1 MQVASSLFYFFD
13 ESFFI
18 MKVIGK
24 IASWENL
31 LQAYENARNGRSEKR
46 DVMMFAKNLEENLL
60 EIQHELLSGTYK
72 NGRYHVF
79 YICEP
84 KKRMIM
90 ALPFKDRVVQWA
102 IYQIVN
108 QWIDKK
114 MIYHSYACR
123 VGKGQLRAAQRVQY
137 WSGLYKSRYGD
148 GYYLKMDISKY
159 FYRVDH
165 AVLLSILDRY
175 YHDDHLVM
183 QLFDTIINCEQVPFG
198 LDPGR
203 TIEDTDISEMRY
215 DVGLPIGNLTS
226 QMFANIYLNELD
238 QFVKNKL
245 KIRHYLRYMDDIAI
259 FSNSLNELQ
268 HVRAMIE
275 LFAKDFLKLD
285 FNNKTTIGKISQG
298 ITFVGCRIYPGYR
311 KIASSSKK
319 KMKKSLL
326 REAKRYAKG
335 RTTLEHA
342 NNVLMSYYG
351 ILSHVESDGLMRW
364 ISENFVLQ
372 KNRDEKCF
380 CQKVRTKNEGIKLSH
395 HAETHD
401 TA

>member
-1 MQVASSLFYFFD
+1 
-13 ESFFI
+13 

-31 LQAYENARNGRSEKR
+31 LQAYENARSGRSEKR
-46 DVMMFAKNLEENLL
+46 EVMIFSKNLEENLL

-72 NGRYHVF
+72 NGKYHVF

-108 QWIDKK
+108 PWIDKK

-137 WSGLYKSRYGD
+137 WSGLYKSKYGD

-175 YHDDHLVM
+175 YHDDNLVM
-183 QLFDTIINCEQVPFG
+183 RLFDTIINCDHVPFG
-198 LDPGR
+198 LDRGR
-203 TIEDTDISEMRY
+203 TIDDTDMSEMRY

-259 FSNSLNELQ
+259 FSNSLAELH

-275 LFAKDFLKLD
+275 LFAKEFLKLD

-298 ITFVGCRIYPGYR
+298 ITFIGCRIYPGHR
-311 KIASSSKK
+311 KIASSTKK

-326 REAKRYAKG
+326 REAKRYASG
-335 RTTLEHA
+335 RTTLDHA

-351 ILSHVESDGLMRW
+351 ILCHVESDGLMRW

-372 KNRDEKCF
+372 KNRDEKRF
-380 CQKVRTKNEGIKLSH
+380 CQKVRTKYERKQLSD
-395 HAETHD
+395 HA
-401 TA
+401 